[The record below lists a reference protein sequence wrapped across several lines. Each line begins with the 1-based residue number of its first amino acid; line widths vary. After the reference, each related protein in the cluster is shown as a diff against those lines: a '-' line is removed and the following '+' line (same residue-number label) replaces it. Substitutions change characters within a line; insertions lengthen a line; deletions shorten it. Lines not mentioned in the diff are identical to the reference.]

1 MKILLVTDY
10 STPTGGV
17 ELRLLDLQRAL
28 IARGHDVR
36 IFSSSARDPDQQT
49 KAQYLCFGTLT
60 RFRTLL
66 QTCNVFAY
74 LKLKETLSEF
84 APDVVHVNLF
94 LTQLSPLI
102 LPALANYPTI
112 YNAAWY
118 RAICPTGTKML
129 PDRSSC
135 QVRQGSVCASNRCIS
150 KLDSTLLGLQ
160 AKLLNRWRRHIDVT
174 VANSEAVRRRLE
186 ADDFGPC
193 EVIHNGIPIFDQA
206 RVQANSLSPHP
217 KVVFA
222 GRLVNTKG
230 VDILLTAFARV
241 LTQFPTAELMLAGSG
256 PESTRLKTLAV
267 DLGIADSVTFLGTES
282 RCELDVKFADAW
294 VQAVPSVWEEP
305 FGLVAVEAMMRGIP
319 VIATAT
325 GGLTEIVENGETGL
339 LIAPGKS
346 DELANAIATLLSNK
360 QLAVKLGQQARE
372 VALAKFSHD
381 AFVDKFLSLYIQL
394 SKGNCQEAT
403 PQEVLCSR

>member
-1 MKILLVTDY
+1 MLVTDY

-36 IFSSSARDPDQQT
+36 LFSSSAREPEHQT
-49 KAQYLCFGTLT
+49 MAQDLCFGTLS
-60 RFRTLL
+60 RFRTIL
-66 QTCNVFAY
+66 QTFNISAY
-74 LKLKETLSEF
+74 LRLKKTLAEF
-84 APDVVHVNLF
+84 APDVVHVNVF

-102 LPALANYPTI
+102 LPALADYPTI

-129 PDRSSC
+129 PDRSAC
-135 QVRQGSVCASNRCIS
+135 HVRHGSVCASNRCIS
-150 KLDSTLLGLQ
+150 KVDSILLGWQ
-160 AKLLNRWRRHIDVT
+160 MNLLKRWRHHIDVT
-174 VANSEAVRRRLE
+174 VANSDAVRRRLE
-186 ADDFGPC
+186 ADDFGPS
-193 EVIHNGIPIFDQA
+193 EVIHNGIPINDQA
-206 RVQANSLSPHP
+206 PARSNSLSPHP

-230 VDILLTAFARV
+230 VDILLSAFATVRRK
-241 LTQFPTAELMLAGSG
+241 FPTAELLVAGSG
-256 PESTRLKTLAV
+256 PESTRLKTLAA

-282 RCELDVKFADAW
+282 RGELDVKFADAW

-319 VIATAT
+319 VIATKT
-325 GGLTEIVENGETGL
+325 GGLTEIVEHDETGI
-339 LIAPGKS
+339 LIAPGSS
-346 DELANAIATLLSNK
+346 DELANAIATLLSNR
-360 QLAVKLGQQARE
+360 QLALKLGQQARE

-381 AFVDKFLSLYIQL
+381 AFVDKFLSLYVQL
-394 SKGNCQEAT
+394 SKKNGQEAT